1 MYQPAHFAPPDRDAL
16 LALMRSHPLA
26 TLIRHSDQGLCADVI
41 PLMFDDFGAAATASG
56 STGSATEGR
65 LTGHPNEGRLTGRPN
80 EGRLTGRPNE
90 GRLTGHCA
98 RANPLWRDADGC
110 EVLVQF
116 NGPQAYVS
124 PGFYPSKALHGKVV
138 PTWNYV
144 VVQARGRLRAHDD
157 AEWTK
162 ALVRDLTRRHE
173 GRRAAPWDIGDAPL
187 DYIEKMVQAIVGI
200 EIEVTSLIGKWKLTQ
215 NRDAADR
222 AGVVAGLMAEGDAVA
237 QEVAR
242 RVGDPAAS

>member
-26 TLIRHSDQGLCADVI
+26 TLIRHGDQGLCADLI
-41 PLMFDDFGAAATASG
+41 PLMFDDGGGAATASVAA
-56 STGSATEGR
+56 GSA
-65 LTGHPNEGRLTGRPN
+65 
-80 EGRLTGRPNE
+80 NE

-98 RANPLWRDADGC
+98 RANPLWREADGG

-124 PGFYPSKALHGKVV
+124 PNFYPSKAVHGKAV

-144 VVQARGRLRAHDD
+144 VVQAKGRLRAVDD

-173 GRRAAPWDIGDAPL
+173 GQRAAPWDISDAPL
-187 DYIEKMVQAIVGI
+187 DYIDKMVQAIVGI
-200 EIEVTSLIGKWKLTQ
+200 EITVTSLIGKWKLTQ

-222 AGVVAGLMAEGDAVA
+222 AGVVAGLRAEGDAVA

-242 RVGDPAAS
+242 RVGDPAAR

>member
-16 LALMRSHPLA
+16 LALMASHPLA
-26 TLIRHSDQGLCADVI
+26 TLIRHGDQGLSADLI
-41 PLMFDDFGAAATASG
+41 PLMFDEAGAATPASASIG
-56 STGSATEGR
+56 DPSPGQLIGQPHEGR
-65 LTGHPNEGRLTGRPN
+65 LIGHV
-80 EGRLTGRPNE
+80 
-90 GRLTGHCA
+90 A
-98 RANPLWRDADGC
+98 RANPLWREADGG

-124 PGFYPSKALHGKVV
+124 PNFYPSKVLHGKAV

-173 GRRAAPWDIGDAPL
+173 GRRAAPWDISDAPL
-187 DYIEKMVQAIVGI
+187 DYIDKMVQAIVGI
-200 EIEVTSLIGKWKLTQ
+200 EITVTSLIGKWKLTQ

-242 RVGDPAAS
+242 RVGDPAAR